1 MVDLRKNVMNQF
13 AKQTV
18 SKAKESLGIEST
30 QASQDSEGPINWQ
43 NYNYPPLIRL
53 VHYSTENLRQP
64 HLGVAKKMHACA
76 LLILFNQLINCKLL
90 LICNFVVLNCIIE
103 AAADCPNIKNIIVL
117 YSVLSNSYASS
128 YSLLV

>member
-18 SKAKESLGIEST
+18 TKAKESLGIEST
-30 QASQDSEGPINWQ
+30 QASQEGGEGPINWQ

-53 VHYSTENLRQP
+53 VHYSTENLKQP

-76 LLILFNQLINCKLL
+76 ILIFINQLINC
-90 LICNFVVLNCIIE
+90 I
-103 AAADCPNIKNIIVL
+103 
-117 YSVLSNSYASS
+117 
-128 YSLLV
+128 